1 MLTIKSAL
9 LSLQSLLSTP
19 EPKDPQDAEVA
30 RMLVKQPKE
39 FERVAQQWAS
49 MYAGAPKRQGG
60 ESSGGATAETIRQH
74 ELKVKEDEEQADLA
88 KCVPLLLSRLLLTL
102 LDMMGITRT

>member
-30 RMLVKQPKE
+30 SMLVQNPRE
-39 FERVAQQWAS
+39 FDRVAREWAS
-49 MYAGAPKRQGG
+49 RYAGAPKRERG
-60 ESSGGATAETIRQH
+60 EGSGGSVHQVTRE
-74 ELKVKEDEEQADLA
+74 KEKKSREEEERERLA
-88 KCVPLLLSRLLLTL
+88 A
-102 LDMMGITRT
+102 